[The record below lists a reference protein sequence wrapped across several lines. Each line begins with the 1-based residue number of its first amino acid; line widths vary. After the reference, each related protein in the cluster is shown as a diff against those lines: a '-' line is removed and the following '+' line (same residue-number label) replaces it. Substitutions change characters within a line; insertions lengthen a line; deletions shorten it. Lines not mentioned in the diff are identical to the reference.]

1 MLKTIRKKISEIFE
15 PVNGN
20 SKYTKKYCSEH
31 IGNYIVYT
39 GTTIGIFAKVDAPDY
54 TEPNLTFTTDGEN
67 AGTIEYIVDEGYCIG
82 GHRTIL
88 KPIINNISLEYF
100 KHILQ
105 PVFYKNVK
113 DGSVPSLRFN
123 QVADVEVE
131 VPALDEDTLDIDKQI
146 ELAKKYND
154 VEIKR
159 CKLLNDIN
167 FLKEVKISIGNENDS
182 TFKNVPLN
190 DMFKLKRG
198 KIISKVDIMNNKGKY
213 PVYSTQREIYGYIS
227 TYMQDGKFLLWNTD
241 GLGGYI
247 KIANGKFSYTNIVG
261 ILLPKKENYNFDK
274 VSLGYLKCILE
285 PIFRANRKG
294 RMGINGK
301 NEYTK
306 INSTMIED
314 LNIQIPMPIKD
325 NDFDF
330 EKQEEI
336 MRKYESINNI
346 KKTLSES
353 INRLLEIKVI

>member
-100 KHILQ
+100 KH
-105 PVFYKNVK
+105 N
-113 DGSVPSLRFN
+113 
-123 QVADVEVE
+123 
-131 VPALDEDTLDIDKQI
+131 
-146 ELAKKYND
+146 
-154 VEIKR
+154 
-159 CKLLNDIN
+159 IN

-198 KIISKVDIMNNKGKY
+198 KIISQVDIMNNKGKY